1 MNIRGHYVLKMTRS
15 YLTTLLSLV
24 LPSGSGLLAVVA
36 PRLGGLVPT
45 LTGLGLNQAL
55 HILNL

>member
-1 MNIRGHYVLKMTRS
+1 MTRS